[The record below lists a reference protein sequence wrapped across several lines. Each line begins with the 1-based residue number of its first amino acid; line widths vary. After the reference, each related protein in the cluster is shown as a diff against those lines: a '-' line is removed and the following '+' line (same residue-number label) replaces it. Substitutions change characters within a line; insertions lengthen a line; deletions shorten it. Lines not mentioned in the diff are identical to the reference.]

1 MPEFKIKDRTI
12 GQGHPCYIIAE
23 LSANHGGSLEQ
34 ALRIVRAAKEAGAD
48 AIKLQTYTADTM
60 TLNVDNDYFRIR
72 GGLWDG
78 QHLYQLYQKAST
90 PWEWHEALK
99 KEADRLQMHCFS
111 TPFDETAVDF
121 LESLDV
127 GAYKVASF
135 ELVDDPLLIKIAQ
148 TKKPVIMSTGMATLD
163 EIQHAVNVLSA
174 HGTNELALLK
184 CVSAYPAPA
193 EEMHL
198 RTMADMRLRFKCPV
212 GLSDHTL
219 GFTVAVAAV
228 ALGAELIEKH
238 IKLNEEDDT
247 PDTAFSMIP
256 DAFGAMVKALR
267 MAESALG
274 QVRYQ
279 LTAQESKSLVFRRSI
294 FVSQDIKKGQAFSRE
309 NIRVVRPGHGLSPK
323 YYTQLLGKKAKQD
336 IARGTPL
343 MEMMIDA

>member
-1 MPEFKIKDRTI
+1 MKIQGRLI
-12 GQGHPCYIIAE
+12 GQGQPCYVIAE

-60 TLNVDNDYFRIR
+60 TLNVDNDYFRIK

-78 QHLYQLYQKAST
+78 EHLYQLFQRAST
-90 PWEWHEALK
+90 PWEWHKTIKQEA
-99 KEADRLQMHCFS
+99 ERLQMHCFS
-111 TPFDETAVDF
+111 SPFDETAVDF

-163 EIQHAVNVLSA
+163 EIQHAVGVLSA
-174 HGTNELALLK
+174 HGTTELALLK

-193 EEMHL
+193 QEMHL
-198 RTMADMRLRFKCPV
+198 RTMADMRQRFKCPV
-212 GLSDHTL
+212 GLSDHSL
-219 GFTVAVAAV
+219 GSTVAVAAV

-238 IKLNEEDDT
+238 IKLNQDDDT
-247 PDTAFSMIP
+247 PDTAFSMTP
-256 DAFGAMVKALR
+256 EAFGEMVDALR
-267 MAESALG
+267 LAEAALG

-279 LTAQESKSLVFRRSI
+279 QTSNELVMNRRSI
-294 FVSQDIKKGQAFSRE
+294 FVSQDIKKGQVFSRD
-309 NIRVVRPGHGLSPK
+309 NIRVIRPGNGLSPK
-323 YYTQLLGKKAKQD
+323 YYAQLLGTKAKQD

-343 MEMMIDA
+343 TEAMIDEG